1 VTFFLHKIT
10 GYFFNLPDNYMKI
23 MSLLF
28 SLIKIKYNYAAESYW
43 NNRYTEDNGV
53 LKIEWTMKYTNI

>member
-1 VTFFLHKIT
+1 
-10 GYFFNLPDNYMKI
+10 MKI

-53 LKIEWTMKYTNI
+53 LKIEQTMKYTNI